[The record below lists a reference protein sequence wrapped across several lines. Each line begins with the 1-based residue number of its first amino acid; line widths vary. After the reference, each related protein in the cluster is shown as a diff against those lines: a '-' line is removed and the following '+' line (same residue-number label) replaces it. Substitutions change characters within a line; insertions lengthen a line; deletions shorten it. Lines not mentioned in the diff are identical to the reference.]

1 MAQIIKTTG
10 EIVDITPKNGTDFTL
25 EEMQSIV
32 GGWIEIQNL
41 NNGRKMVVDE
51 EGKLKGKD
59 INIIATNC
67 YREQVSPFD
76 CVVGDVLLCNS
87 NEIK

>member
-51 EGKLKGKD
+51 EGKLKGYDFNLKAT
-59 INIIATNC
+59 II
-67 YREQVSPFD
+67 YREEVSPYD
-76 CVVGDVLLCNS
+76 CIVGDALICERGEVR
-87 NEIK
+87 